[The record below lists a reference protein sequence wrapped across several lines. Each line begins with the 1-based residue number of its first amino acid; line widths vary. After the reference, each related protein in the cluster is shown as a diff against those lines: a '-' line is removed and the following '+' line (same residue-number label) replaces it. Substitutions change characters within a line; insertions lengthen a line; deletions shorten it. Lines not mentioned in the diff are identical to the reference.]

1 MATSARR
8 PGSQTCS
15 NCDRPAPKLAPL
27 ERPTLRGDRIGL
39 KVCRFCYLQ
48 LVPGTKVNRLPF

>member
-1 MATSARR
+1 MGAARR
-8 PGSQTCS
+8 RRHAATCT

-27 ERPTLRGDRIGL
+27 ERVTRRGDRINL

-48 LVPGTKVNRLPF
+48 LVPGTKLGRLFR